1 MKIPDPATVT
11 ARKREDGVAVIVM
24 LILLGLVLFFVVA
37 NFHTLSDLHGE
48 LKRIEQRQI
57 RRINNAGTNA
67 VSQSTATRSMNTP

>member
-11 ARKREDGVAVIVM
+11 PRKREDGMAVIVM
-24 LILLGLVLFFVVA
+24 LILLGLVLAFVVA

-48 LKRIEQRQI
+48 LKRVEQRQI

-67 VSQSTATRSMNTP
+67 VPQSNASKLMSTP